1 MPRLDLPKRP
11 QRHPLARPATVL
23 LVGLAA
29 AWAWI
34 VAIAVDMYG
43 PMTGASAWMMTA
55 EWTWPHLA
63 LLWAMWAVM
72 MAAMM
77 LPSAWP
83 MLRTYAGFEQTRGG
97 TPATAGGLYV
107 FAIAYIVVWAAFSL
121 AATILQRLLASLLLL
136 SPMMES
142 TSPTASAAAL
152 ALAGAYQFTP
162 VKQRCLTGCTAP
174 LTFVLRWWEAGL
186 GGAWRMGLRHG
197 ALCVGCCW
205 ALMLLLF
212 VGGVMN
218 LVVIVALTAFVLA
231 ERGFGWGA
239 RGSRA
244 AGALL
249 LAAAAWL
256 LLR

>member
-1 MPRLDLPKRP
+1 M
-11 QRHPLARPATVL
+11 ARPAAVL

-29 AWAWI
+29 AWGWI
-34 VAIAVDMYG
+34 VTMAVDMYG

-63 LLWAMWAVM
+63 LLWAMWAMM

-77 LPSAWP
+77 LPAAWP
-83 MLRTYAGFEQTRGG
+83 MLRTYAGFEQKRVG

-107 FAIAYIVVWAAFSL
+107 FAAAYLVVWTAFSL
-121 AATILQRLLASLLLL
+121 AATVLQRLLASALLL

-142 TSPTASAAAL
+142 TSAAASAAAL

-162 VKQRCLTGCTAP
+162 VKQRCLTGCTSP
-174 LTFVLRWWEAGL
+174 LTFVLRWWEPGL
-186 GGAWRMGLRHG
+186 LGAWRMGLRHG

-218 LVVIVALTAFVLA
+218 LFVILALTALVLG
-231 ERGFGWGA
+231 ERAIGWGVRA
-239 RGSRA
+239 SQA